1 VVVGVVKKKGA
12 VEKEV
17 NSQVASNELRKKILA
32 ALAESEEQALL
43 EANKIVDPADP
54 QNENIETTELE
65 ERVIRESMIVAID
78 PDVLNEGQVDLQKM
92 DVPIRVIQP
101 GISKNGN
108 WHHEDR
114 LQESV
119 MLLENVPIWND
130 HKAKH
135 DPKDRLGTV
144 TKPFWEG
151 MPKAIARFLPGT
163 GKWVYENA
171 MADPTSV
178 EFSINAAV
186 EGKWIT
192 HEKQKVFD
200 VTNYLEYKSVDVVA
214 EASAGG
220 GVDLKVS
227 ESVENKEVDK
237 MEVKLIE
244 SVEQLKADYPV
255 FVSGLRKEFEK
266 ELSESVEQKAQEK
279 RLEEAEKSVQ
289 EVSDFL
295 TGKELSE
302 SVKENGVIG
311 CLENVFTELSGAK
324 KTIDEFETAEKIKE
338 DKALVDRL
346 LVESKLDEKDDKEV
360 SESFKSSLFAIKG
373 EDREAKIKEAIA
385 DREAFIANV
394 KAKVTGNGEPEKLEA
409 GETIVEGLTEEQE
422 KKVIEAFKRE

>member
-1 VVVGVVKKKGA
+1 MKKKGA

-266 ELSESVEQKAQEK
+266 ELSESAEQKAQEK

-295 TGKELSE
+295 AGKELSE

-360 SESFKSSLFAIKG
+360 SENFKSSLFAIKG

-394 KAKVTGNGEPEKLEA
+394 KAKVTGNGKPEKLET
-409 GETIVEGLTEEQE
+409 GEPIVEGLTEEQE